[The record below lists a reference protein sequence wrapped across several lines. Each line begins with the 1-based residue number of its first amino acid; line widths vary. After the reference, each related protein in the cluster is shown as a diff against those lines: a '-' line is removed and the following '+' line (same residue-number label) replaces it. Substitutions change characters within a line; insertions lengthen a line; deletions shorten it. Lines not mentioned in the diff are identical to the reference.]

1 MTTGYVLIFAVL
13 ILGGVIATLGDRIGM
28 RVGKARLSL
37 FRLRPRQTATVVS
50 IMTGSVISASTLA
63 LLFGVSRQLRTG
75 VFELEQIQSDLA
87 EAKTELKDARTESA
101 TIEED
106 LIDAREQQQQ
116 AEQELQ
122 DINESLNQAV
132 EEQRNTQT
140 QLGQTQEQLT
150 QLRTQLGTVSQQAG
164 QLRSEIQRLE
174 AERAELLKQQEAVQ
188 GQLAERDRRIA
199 IRDRE
204 IAERQQTL
212 SQLQS
217 QQAMLQEEVASSER
231 QLATL
236 ESQLSDLETQLADS
250 ERQIEGL
257 RWGNVAVG
265 RNEALISGLIQV
277 SDGQE
282 ARQTVDQLLGE
293 ANRSAIQA
301 IAPGTSLDRQ
311 VILIPQEEVTR
322 LVNRIRDRQEYF
334 VRIFSNANYTIGE
347 PCVVANAGPCI
358 RVSIYS
364 APNEIIYD
372 SGERLATVRVD
383 PRTLTNQ
390 DLVEQ
395 LNLLIASLQFRAR
408 QDSFVGN
415 TIEIANDRTELVA
428 AFLDEVRDSSEPV
441 EIQAIAA
448 EPIYPSTTTLR
459 VELQAVSGRE
469 IIARTDELLPP
480 LEQEDNEPDP
490 EIEQDDPRRDPGPRE

>member
-50 IMTGSVISASTLA
+50 IVTGSVISASTLT

-75 VFELEQIQSDLA
+75 VFELERIQSDLA
-87 EAKTELKDARTESA
+87 EAKTELEDARTESD
-101 TIEED
+101 TIED
-106 LIDAREQQQQ
+106 ALIDARDQQQQ
-116 AEQELQ
+116 AQQELQ
-122 DINESLNQAV
+122 DINESLKQAV
-132 EEQRNTQT
+132 EKQQTTQA
-140 QLGQTQEQLT
+140 QLGQTQTQLT

-164 QLRSEIQRLE
+164 QLRNEIQRLE
-174 AERAELLKQQEAVQ
+174 AERAELLRQQEAVQ
-188 GQLAERDRRIA
+188 GQLAERDQRIA
-199 IRDRE
+199 VRDRE
-204 IAERQQTL
+204 ISERQQTL

-217 QQAMLQEEVASSER
+217 QQAMLQEEVANSER
-231 QLATL
+231 QLADL
-236 ESQLSDLETQLADS
+236 ESQLTELESQLADS

-257 RWGNVAVG
+257 RWGNVAIG
-265 RNEALISGLIQV
+265 RNEALVSGVIQV
-277 SDGQE
+277 NDSQE
-282 ARQTVDQLLGE
+282 ARQTIDQLLGE
-293 ANRSAIQA
+293 ANRKAIQA
-301 IAPGTSLDRQ
+301 IAPGTSLERQ

-322 LVNRIRDRQEYF
+322 LVDRIRDRQEYF
-334 VRIFSNANYTIGE
+334 IRIFSNANYTIGE

-364 APNEIIYD
+364 TANEIIYNSGD
-372 SGERLATVRVD
+372 SLATVRVD

-408 QDSFVGN
+408 QDNFVGN

-428 AFLDEVRDSSEPV
+428 AFLDEVRNSSEPV

-448 EPIYPSTTTLR
+448 EPIFPSTTTLR
-459 VELQAVSGRE
+459 VELLAVSGRE
-469 IIARTDELLPP
+469 IIARTDEPP
-480 LEQEDNEPDP
+480 PFLEPEPDESDP
-490 EIEQDDPRRDPGPRE
+490 VIERIDPNFTE